1 MTSTG
6 ERADQFPAI
15 EKKHGKPMS
24 HWFSML
30 KKLGDAK
37 YADQLALLQEQGF
50 SRAHANAVVMHHRG
64 SASSRRHDSVDD
76 LLESLPT
83 EHADLIRRIFAAI
96 MKKNPRLELVVAW
109 NQPMLKLGKEYV
121 IGVSA
126 SKKHLTIGPLGR
138 RTHRGVRFGTGRL
151 RIEQEDLQGSPRLE
165 GRCGVAESSRSVSPG
180 RDHVTRIHV
189 RRDSPT

>member
-1 MTSTG
+1 MTNEGDRS
-6 ERADQFPAI
+6 QHFPAI

-24 HWFSML
+24 HWFGQL
-30 KKLGDAK
+30 AKLGDAK
-37 YADQLALLQEQGF
+37 YVDQLELLQQQGF

-76 LLESLPT
+76 LLDSMPT

-96 MKKNPRLELVVAW
+96 TKKHPKLELVVAW

-126 SKKHLTIGPLGR
+126 SKNHLTIGPWGDEPMTVFAAELADYETNKKTFKVPLDWKVDANLLNR
-138 RTHRGVRFGTGRL
+138 IVRHRLDEIT
-151 RIEQEDLQGSPRLE
+151 
-165 GRCGVAESSRSVSPG
+165 
-180 RDHVTRIHV
+180 
-189 RRDSPT
+189 